1 MLRQIDHL
9 VVLVPDL
16 EAAMQ
21 EYRRAG
27 FTVVPGGTQPT
38 GTHNALI
45 GFGDGAYLELL
56 AFYEDNPA
64 HRWHRFRA
72 AGGGIIDLCVL
83 VEGIEMECQRLE
95 RAGFTYQLAAGS
107 RTRPDGFT
115 IAWKNATPPDE
126 LTGQLPFLI
135 EDVTPRQERVPHGQQ
150 AEHPNGARGVAEVV
164 IAVRDLAPVV
174 SAWRALLEAPGEAA
188 DDPILGIPVHRFAL
202 GPHRVSLAAG
212 PHPLIEERLGRAGPG
227 PLLARL
233 WAWTTADV
241 TLGSA
246 RFALLQLER

>member
-16 EAAMQ
+16 EAAIQ
-21 EYRRAG
+21 EYRGAG
-27 FTVVPGGTQPT
+27 FTVVPGGTHPT

-83 VEGIEMECQRLE
+83 VEGIEAECQRLE

-188 DDPILGIPVHRFAL
+188 EDPILGTPVHRFAL

-227 PLLARL
+227 PLLTRL